1 MALLGTRLYLGF
13 DASAVTAAAVGEGL
27 GGRRVRAF
35 TRVPLEPGA
44 LAPSPSGPNLHR
56 ADEVRGAVRRAVEG
70 RGGRVTLVLPDGVA
84 RVALV
89 DLPEGA
95 DARDYVL
102 FRLAPSLPFPAA
114 EAIVD
119 VLPAGGRRVVGAAVR
134 RATVAE
140 YEQAVAGTGLEVEQV
155 HLAPLVALAGLM
167 RSGSRDA
174 VHAVLG
180 DVAMCLAAFRGGV
193 PVALRNRRRDRST
206 GEASRLRREAS
217 RTSDLAGDG
226 RGPVRL
232 VVSGAE
238 ANRLRHELGGENAG
252 RGLEGP
258 GEWSEAAEAPSW
270 LGGLVS

>member
-35 TRVPLEPGA
+35 ARVPLEPGA
-44 LAPSPSGPNLHR
+44 LAPSPSGPNLQR
-56 ADEVRGAVRRAVEG
+56 ADEVRGAVRRAAEG
-70 RGGRVTLVLPDGVA
+70 RGGRATLVLPDGVA

-102 FRLAPSLPFPAA
+102 FRLAPSLPFPAV

-140 YEQAVAGTGLEVEQV
+140 YEQAVAGAGLEVDLV

-206 GEASRLRREAS
+206 GEAARLLREAS
-217 RTSDLAGDG
+217 RTWDLAGDG
-226 RGPVRL
+226 RDPVRL

-238 ANRLRHELGGENAG
+238 AARLRHELGGESAG
-252 RGLEGP
+252 RGLGAP
-258 GEWSEAAEAPSW
+258 GEWPDAAEAPSW

>member
-1 MALLGTRLYLGF
+1 VAFLGTRLYLGF
-13 DASAVTAAAVGEGL
+13 DASAVTAAVIGEGL
-27 GGRRVRAF
+27 GGRRARALA
-35 TRVPLEPGA
+35 RVPLEPGA
-44 LAPSPSGPNLHR
+44 LAPSPSGPNLQR

-70 RGGRVTLVLPDGVA
+70 RGGRATLVLPDGVA

-119 VLPAGGRRVVGAAVR
+119 ALPAGGRRVVGAAVR

-140 YEQAVAGTGLEVEQV
+140 YEQAVGGTGLEVEQV

-180 DVAMCLAAFRGGV
+180 DVALCLAAFRGGV

-217 RTSDLAGDG
+217 RTWDLAGDG
-226 RGPVRL
+226 RGLVRL
-232 VVSGAE
+232 VVSGA
-238 ANRLRHELGGENAG
+238 AATRLRHELGGESAEL
-252 RGLEGP
+252 GLEGP
-258 GEWSEAAEAPSW
+258 GEWPDAAEAPSW